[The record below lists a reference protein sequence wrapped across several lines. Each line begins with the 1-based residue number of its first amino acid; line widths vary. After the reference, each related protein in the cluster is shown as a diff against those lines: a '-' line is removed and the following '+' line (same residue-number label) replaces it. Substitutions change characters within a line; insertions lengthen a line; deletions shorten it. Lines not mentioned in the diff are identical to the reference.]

1 MMPFLQKFAET
12 VAWSVAGVLL
22 LFGSL
27 WLFDRLD
34 PTDFRKEIQDGNL
47 AAGVILAAIIL
58 AIAAIVV
65 AILVSP

>member
-12 VAWSVAGVLL
+12 IAWSVVGVLI

-34 PTDFRKEIQDGNL
+34 PTDFRKEIQDGNI
-47 AAGVILAAIIL
+47 AAGVILAALIV
-58 AIAAIVV
+58 AIAAIIVS
-65 AILVSP
+65 ILVTP